1 MNVMNRQTLY
11 ALFAAFVLI
20 IAARNS
26 RAADAFD
33 AVRCDADVGKA
44 LVGKKIKNEPVAAI
58 EKRHAAIALKDEGG
72 DEISESLFYQSW
84 TICGA
89 SYHLLERHDVVS
101 DVVRADHSKSAP
113 SFLGTCTVDGKET
126 SYSVLAILDPSGKDD
141 TLPAKTAW
149 RIDEA
154 NAKFVAMDAKGL
166 ACPRAGIATADGGR

>member
-20 IAARNS
+20 LAARS
-26 RAADAFD
+26 SWAADAFD
-33 AVRCDADVGKA
+33 GVRCDADVGKA

-58 EKRHAAIALKDEGG
+58 EKRHAAIGLKYEGG
-72 DEISESLFYQSW
+72 DEIAESLFYQSW
-84 TICGA
+84 IVCDA
-89 SYHLLERHDVVS
+89 SFHLLQRHDVVS
-101 DVVRADHSKSAP
+101 DAVHADHSKTAP

-126 SYSVLAILDPSGKDD
+126 PYPVLAILDPRGADG
-141 TLPAKTAW
+141 TLHAKTAW
-149 RIDEA
+149 RIDER